1 MAVPLYKELG
11 LAYNDPYWY
20 RVHNGLRTLAQAT
33 QVRDYYNKPDL
44 PPYGDPTIPT
54 LSTDSAGRRAERAG
68 QQVKDTQ
75 PTSSMAMAPNLR
87 VIILAQDTEEDGPDS
102 RSPIPV
108 QKETPTTSTSRDEHQ
123 WQQDA
128 CNMSEMEYVQKYY
141 AKAVIAWLP
150 MERYQGLCTGQLL
163 HTALLEAGARAQLRP
178 TWKGM
183 EFLDITT
190 LIYPLDGLVCS
201 VTSNRAR
208 KSIRTTE
215 AMFFLH
221 PTPMHYNAVLAIKQ
235 DMQVTKSFFPPPDH
249 YPNLHHAEIHHFR
262 TNISHS
268 CLFLCNLPYIF
279 IL

>member
-75 PTSSMAMAPNLR
+75 PTSSLAMAPNLR
-87 VIILAQDTEEDGPDS
+87 VIILDQDTEEGGPDS
-102 RSPIPV
+102 WSPIPV

-128 CNMSEMEYVQKYY
+128 CNLSEIEYVQKHY
-141 AKAVIAWLP
+141 A
-150 MERYQGLCTGQLL
+150 
-163 HTALLEAGARAQLRP
+163 TA
-178 TWKGM
+178 
-183 EFLDITT
+183 I
-190 LIYPLDGLVCS
+190 
-201 VTSNRAR
+201 
-208 KSIRTTE
+208 
-215 AMFFLH
+215 
-221 PTPMHYNAVLAIKQ
+221 
-235 DMQVTKSFFPPPDH
+235 
-249 YPNLHHAEIHHFR
+249 
-262 TNISHS
+262 
-268 CLFLCNLPYIF
+268 
-279 IL
+279 